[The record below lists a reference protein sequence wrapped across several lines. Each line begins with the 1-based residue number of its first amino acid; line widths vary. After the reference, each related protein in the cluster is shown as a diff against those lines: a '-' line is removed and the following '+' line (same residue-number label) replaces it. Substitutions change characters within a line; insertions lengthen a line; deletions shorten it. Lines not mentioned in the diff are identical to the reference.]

1 MKGGKILLTL
11 YLSMLDNEQE
21 RKKMTDLYEEN
32 KYVLLRYALKIT
44 GNQSM
49 AEDAIHNA
57 FISIIEK
64 KKNI

>member
-1 MKGGKILLTL
+1 MKGGRILLTL